1 MSSSR
6 PTRVL
11 YVEDDSDI
19 REVARLA
26 LEALGGYEVCACAS
40 GGEALQRAAGFSPDV
55 VLLDV
60 MMPGMDGP
68 ETMAA
73 LRAVAA
79 TSQTPVI
86 FMTARVE
93 ESDRAEY
100 VALGAA
106 GLIEKPFDPME
117 LSDEVARLYRG
128 AARA

>member
-1 MSSSR
+1 MSSTR

-11 YVEDDSDI
+11 YVEDDGDI

-26 LEALGGYEVCACAS
+26 LEALGGYEVCACGS
-40 GGEALQRAAGFSPDV
+40 GGEALNRAAAFAPDV

-68 ETMAA
+68 QTMAA
-73 LRAVAA
+73 LRALPA
-79 TSQTPVI
+79 TSGTPVI
-86 FMTARVE
+86 FMTARVDE
-93 ESDRAEY
+93 PDRAEY

-117 LSDEVARLYRG
+117 LSDEVARLWRG